1 MWHNS
6 LRIFVRNPI
15 SREWTESRVWEAV
28 GVTPKV
34 RNRGSFILHDKWYNI
49 TARKQ
54 ELCTQ
59 TVKVRCYQDTHMIAA
74 FR

>member
-34 RNRGSFILHDKWYNI
+34 RNGSFILHDIWYNI

-59 TVKVRCYQDTHMIAA
+59 TVSKSAA
-74 FR
+74 TKTLT

>member
-15 SREWTESRVWEAV
+15 SRKWTESRVWEAV

-34 RNRGSFILHDKWYNI
+34 RNCGSFILHDNWYNI

-59 TVKVRCYQDTHMIAA
+59 TVSKSAA
-74 FR
+74 TKTLT